1 MEAAF
6 RQLRRPRKHGEQLTE
21 MDHQAATLVL
31 DAFWPKFGTSRPL
44 PERWR

>member
-6 RQLRRPRKHGEQLTE
+6 RQLRRPREHGEQLTE

-31 DAFWPKFGTSRPL
+31 DTFWPKFGTPRPL